1 MICLGKAKRKNNH
14 KQTESP
20 SGLFF
25 STLKEVMYLKLT
37 IKQQRF
43 ADEYIISGNAT
54 EAAIKAG
61 YSKKYTNTNAFKLL
75 QNTAIKEYIAER
87 LEAINSAKI
96 ADQEE
101 VLQYLTAVMRGETE
115 STVVVVEGEGDGV
128 SCARLLDKNPDEKEK
143 LKAAELLGKR
153 YGAFTDKVSVDGN
166 IAVEF
171 VGYDDVE
178 E

>member
-1 MICLGKAKRKNNH
+1 M
-14 KQTESP
+14 
-20 SGLFF
+20 
-25 STLKEVMYLKLT
+25 KLT

-75 QNTAIKEYIAER
+75 QNTAIKAYITER

-96 ADQEE
+96 ADQTE
-101 VLQYLTAVMRGETE
+101 VLQYLTSVMRGETQ
-115 STVVVVEGEGDGV
+115 SAVVVVEGEGDGV
-128 SCARLLDKNPDEKEK
+128 SCARLIDKTPDEKEK

>member
-1 MICLGKAKRKNNH
+1 M
-14 KQTESP
+14 
-20 SGLFF
+20 
-25 STLKEVMYLKLT
+25 KLT

-54 EAAIKAG
+54 EAAMKAG
-61 YSKKYTNTNAFKLL
+61 YAKKAAYQQGAENLKKPH
-75 QNTAIKEYIAER
+75 IREYIDER

-115 STVVVVEGEGDGV
+115 STVVVVEGDGDGV
-128 SCARLLDKNPDEKEK
+128 SRARLIDKNPDEREK

>member
-1 MICLGKAKRKNNH
+1 M
-14 KQTESP
+14 
-20 SGLFF
+20 
-25 STLKEVMYLKLT
+25 KLT

-75 QNTAIKEYIAER
+75 QNTAIKNYIAER
-87 LEAINSAKI
+87 LDAINSAKI

-101 VLQYLTAVMRGETE
+101 VLQYLTSVMRGETQ
-115 STVVVVEGEGDGV
+115 SAVVVVEGEGDGM
-128 SCARLLDKNPDEKEK
+128 SCARLLDKTPDEREK

-153 YGAFTDKVSVDGN
+153 YGTFTEKISIDGN

-171 VGYDDVE
+171 IGYEDVE
-178 E
+178 D